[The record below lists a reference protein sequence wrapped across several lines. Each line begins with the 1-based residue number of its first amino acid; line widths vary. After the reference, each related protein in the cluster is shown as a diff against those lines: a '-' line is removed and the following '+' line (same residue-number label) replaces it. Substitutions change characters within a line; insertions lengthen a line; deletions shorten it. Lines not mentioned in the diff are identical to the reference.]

1 MAQNCEAGLQRAGF
15 ALCLFGA
22 EVSIRLNAKLIQDDE
37 MIVIWKGWGLLV
49 IVITAL
55 IVVLT
60 TVLFEKAGLSVAY
73 GGALGMILSAGAIWL
88 AGNKFN
94 SPQKNRVLLDKRTG
108 AEVILKPDHS
118 LFFIKMQYWA
128 FIAGAIGLFMLVNL
142 LAGRSS

>member
-1 MAQNCEAGLQRAGF
+1 MFL
-15 ALCLFGA
+15 
-22 EVSIRLNAKLIQDDE
+22 
-37 MIVIWKGWGLLV
+37 IWKGWGLLV

-60 TVLFEKAGLSVAY
+60 TVVFDKLGLPVAY
-73 GGALGMILSAGAIWL
+73 GAALGMIGSAFALWQ
-88 AGNKFN
+88 AGNRFN
-94 SPQKNRVLLDKRTG
+94 SPRKNRVLLDQQTG

-128 FIAGAIGLFMLVNL
+128 FIAGVIGLVMLVNL